1 MSCGTFTSL
10 SCFLLLFNSLLSR
23 LSHRLLFLLEAMT
36 ERSQKNFFELQLS
49 LNANYFGLS
58 LRLVKKHIFVITKG
72 IQFHLKFSSSF

>member
-1 MSCGTFTSL
+1 
-10 SCFLLLFNSLLSR
+10 
-23 LSHRLLFLLEAMT
+23 MT

-49 LNANYFGLS
+49 LSANYFGLS